1 MNRRRPYTAPILT
14 ILIDLILMNVAFVLA
29 YLSRYEWQWL
39 REVESQFYV
48 PYPNYLGQQTILT
61 LILTLTFWQG
71 QVWRRRRGEFLIDEM
86 SRISYAT
93 AAGFMLIVAY
103 TFFFRPM
110 AVSRLML
117 FWAAFFTVILL
128 GFARL
133 GRRLIQAL
141 AYQRGVG
148 VDHVVVVGSGEASR
162 GVIRTLLAR
171 PDLGYKAIGYLDDGS
186 GENNI
191 GSGRIPHLGR
201 WQELGRV
208 LRERPDLHAVFVAM
222 PAERHEDILKM
233 IRLCQKYAMDVQVVP
248 DLFQLSLG
256 RVELTNMGGVPVLG
270 VREQQISLSGAAL
283 KRLMDLTWLVLLAAP
298 CLLISA
304 VIAIAIKL
312 DSEGPVLF
320 VQERVGQAGKRFRMV
335 KFRSMV
341 ADAEAQKAALW
352 HMNEVDG
359 PIFKIKDDPRLT
371 RVGRII
377 RRLSLDELPQLYNI
391 LLGQMSFVGPRPP
404 LPDEVARYQPWHRQR
419 LDVKGGLTGLWQV
432 NGRSD
437 LTFDEQCLLDIYY
450 LENWS
455 LALDLRIILQTIP
468 YMLFRRGAY

>member
-1 MNRRRPYTAPILT
+1 MNRRRPYAARIIA

-48 PYPNYLGQQTILT
+48 PYPNYLGQQIILT

-128 GFARL
+128 GLARL

-208 LRERPDLHAVFVAM
+208 LRERPDLPAVSPAM

-256 RVELTNMGGVPVLG
+256 RVELTNMGGVPDLG

-304 VIAIAIKL
+304 AIAIAIKL

-320 VQERVGQAGKRFRMV
+320 VQERVGQAGKRFRMII
-335 KFRSMV
+335 FRPMV

-419 LDVKGGLTGLWQV
+419 LEVKGGLTGLWQV